1 MNHRIPVDRPR
12 VPRLVRMPQPF
23 RVLYVC
29 TGNICRSPL
38 AERLARQELERRL
51 GPEAGRIEV
60 TSAGTHGLTGRE
72 MYAEAATV
80 LTGAGGDPAGFV
92 ARLMEADHVTQADLV
107 LTATRE
113 HRAAVVRLDHSASPR
128 TFTIREFGRLAAEV
142 DPSVLPLADPLARL
156 RAAVEEA
163 ATHRGL
169 VGPESPADDD
179 VPDPY
184 GGPARGYEEAGSL
197 IGAATAATA
206 DLLAAAVT
214 QDPPLPRAADA

>member
-1 MNHRIPVDRPR
+1 VNHRIPVDRPR
-12 VPRLVRMPQPF
+12 IPRLVSMPPPF

-38 AERLARQELERRL
+38 AERLARHELERRL
-51 GPEAGRIEV
+51 GPQAGLIEV
-60 TSAGTHGLTGRE
+60 TSAGTHGLTGHQ

-80 LTGAGGDPAGFV
+80 LAGAGGDPAGFA
-92 ARLMEADHVTQADLV
+92 ARLMEADHVIRADLV

-113 HRAAVVRLDHSASPR
+113 HRAAAVRLDPRASGR
-128 TFTIREFGRLAAEV
+128 TFTIREFGRLGAEV

-163 ATHRGL
+163 AAHRGL
-169 VGPESPADDD
+169 VGPESPDDDD

-184 GGPARGYEEAGSL
+184 GGPAQGYEEAGRL
-197 IGAATAATA
+197 IGAATAATV
-206 DLLAAAVT
+206 DLLAAAVA
-214 QDPPLPRAADA
+214 QNAPLPRAADA